1 MDSLSFAVVWLPVND
16 TLLGLYVIFDRYQIG
31 CHFLLLSWLL
41 EAASNDLPTVSDPL
55 LVGAMD
61 RPLCLLDRGLLLKYF
76 QLVVCQSSLCS
87 FTDNLFEYLHVLVE
101 LYIKLTLLRYFVC
114 VED

>member
-31 CHFLLLSWLL
+31 CHLLLLRWLL
-41 EAASNDLPTVSDPL
+41 EAASNDLPTVSDSL
-55 LVGAMD
+55 LVGVMD
-61 RPLCLLDRGLLLKYF
+61 RPLRLLYRGLLLKYLH
-76 QLVVCQSSLCS
+76 LVVSQSPLCS
-87 FTDNLFEYLHVLVE
+87 FTDDLFEYLHVLVE
-101 LYIKLTLLRYFVC
+101 LYIKLTLLRHLVC